1 MPLPDGFRLRT
12 ADERDLPRIAEL
24 REQVGW
30 SVHDWALRAALEAP
44 HARCLVATEDGDR
57 PIAVGSGVSYG
68 ALGIIGNMVVDEAH
82 RRRGLGAAIL
92 EAAMAFLAS
101 RGSSRVELYA
111 TPDGRRLYRR
121 FGFSPLGP
129 SAMLRLPRFVASARD
144 ASLTIS
150 EAGPQGLDELTAYDA
165 ARFGGD
171 RGAILAPML
180 ADQRRPLVFARRRD
194 ALVGFAWIRPEA
206 ERIGP
211 LVADTPND
219 AAALL
224 ASAFAIVTSVASLS
238 LNLPAASMAG
248 AERLRQLGAEVQAWD
263 GRMARG
269 SPVPRREDTIYAN
282 VLGALG

>member
-1 MPLPDGFRLRT
+1 MPLPEFRLRT
-12 ADERDLPRIAEL
+12 ADVHDLPRIAEL

-44 HARCLVATEDGDR
+44 HARCLVAVEDGGR
-57 PIAVGSGVSYG
+57 AIAVGSGVSYG
-68 ALGIIGNMVVDEAH
+68 ALGIIGNMVVDESF

-92 EAAMAFLAS
+92 EAVMAFLAS
-101 RGSSRVELYA
+101 RGSSRLELYA
-111 TPDGRRLYRR
+111 TPDGRRLYRH
-121 FGFSPLGP
+121 FGFAPLDP
-129 SAMLRLPRFVASARD
+129 SAMVRLPRFVDSARD
-144 ASLTIS
+144 ASLTLS
-150 EAGPQGLDELTAYDA
+150 EAGPRALDELTAYDTS
-165 ARFGGD
+165 RFGGN
-171 RGAILAPML
+171 RGAILALML
-180 ADQRRPLVFARRRD
+180 ADRRRPLVVARRRD

-211 LVADTPND
+211 LVANTPDD

-224 ASAFAIVTSVASLS
+224 AAAFAMVPPVATLS
-238 LNLPAASMAG
+238 LNLPAATMAG

-269 SPVPRREDTIYAN
+269 VPVPRRDDTIYAN